1 MDPTSSPILEEWE
14 MRLAMVTRLRG
25 FWSPGGMMGWTERNR
40 ATFPLVFD
48 AKITMPRLEG
58 GFDGDH

>member
-1 MDPTSSPILEEWE
+1 
-14 MRLAMVTRLRG
+14 
-25 FWSPGGMMGWTERNR
+25 MMGWTERNR